1 MKKLM
6 LILMAMTLCL
16 PSAMSQNKK
25 IEKERAKVYKAKL
38 KEFTKE
44 GWQVY
49 GTSRTLKLALLEHYD
64 HLKALGENGYEIVGT
79 ATKFISKNIGHQAC
93 MNNAINNY
101 AQQANSQVKARITSD
116 MSLDQSSEAEFD
128 RFYAAYER
136 TLQTEVRGE
145 LQESFCI
152 YRPIKGTNQF
162 EMQTFFV
169 VNEEAA
175 LKARI
180 RAMEN
185 ALKESEAAQRYAEKV
200 SDFVRDGFK

>member
-16 PSAMSQNKK
+16 PSAMSQNKQ

-38 KEFTKE
+38 KEFTKD
-44 GWQVY
+44 GWKVY

-64 HLKALGENGYEIVGT
+64 HLKSLGENGYEIVGT
-79 ATKFISKNIGHQAC
+79 ATKFRSQNIGHQAC

-152 YRPIKGTNQF
+152 YRPIKGTDQF
-162 EMQTFFV
+162 EMQTFYV